1 MTSWSTS
8 THMLLVVDNHDSFTW
23 NLVHALGQCAPDVR
37 VVQGDSISVEEVRE
51 LAPRGIVLSPGPG
64 RPEASGVGVE
74 LVRALAG
81 TVPLLGVCL
90 GHQMICAAFGAR
102 VEHAPRLM
110 HGRTSRI
117 EHDGAGLFTGLP
129 NQLEVARYHS
139 LIVDPL
145 TLPAELVASAF
156 SEQHELMAVRH
167 RWLPIEGVQF
177 HPESFMTEHGL
188 AMVRHFVSGLA
199 AR

>member
-23 NLVHALGQCAPDVR
+23 NLVSALGQFASDIR
-37 VVQGDSISVEEVRE
+37 VVQGDSIGIEGVRT

-64 RPEASGVGVE
+64 RPESSGVGVA

-81 TVPLLGVCL
+81 EVPLLGVCL

-102 VEHAPRLM
+102 VELAPRLM

-117 EHDGAGLFTGLP
+117 EHDGAGLFVGLP
-129 NQLEVARYHS
+129 NPLEVARYHS

-156 SEQHELMAVRH
+156 SDQHELMAVRH
-167 RWLPIEGVQF
+167 RSLPIEGLQF

-188 AMVRHFVSGLA
+188 AMVQRFVSGLP